1 MLRARPWSTVRRGD
15 GTRRRMPTSL
25 EAFSLRYPPHVPP
38 VPCGSTSTSPRR
50 ARDARAAAR
59 RSGRRMLRRQKSP
72 VRGARH
78 GTRSGH
84 ALRSLLREAGRPR
97 PIRIESGP
105 GARNG
110 REGARS
116 ERKRFPKA
124 KVDREGTVQLQA
136 ALYIVRIPS
145 ATRHANHHV
154 TPMRSAS
161 IAPTVI
167 GCSRF
172 QCVLTISATACL
184 VARFARERPNLG
196 GRRPPRVAS
205 AGNIVCARAHHAAA
219 PASCA

>member
-1 MLRARPWSTVRRGD
+1 VEHGS
-15 GTRRRMPTSL
+15 TRRRHAAPDADVARGVLAT
-25 EAFSLRYPPHVPP
+25 LRAACTAGAVRVHVH
-38 VPCGSTSTSPRR
+38 VAATRARR
-50 ARDARAAAR
+50 AGRGAAIRPADASPPKIAR
-59 RSGRRMLRRQKSP
+59 SRRPAWDP
-72 VRGARH
+72 VRPRTEKPAQ
-78 GTRSGH
+78 RSRP
-84 ALRSLLREAGRPR
+84 AASDTDRERAGP
-97 PIRIESGP
+97 
-105 GARNG
+105 RNG

-172 QCVLTISATACL
+172 QCVLTISVTACL